1 MKIPDYISVGELA
14 RAAHI
19 TYKTAYF
26 HLTRHFPNRLRVQ
39 EGNTV
44 RYYFPLRPAVEL
56 MQRLY
61 VKPEGW
67 LSPAETAKRLHINPK
82 NLSLLNRFLRM
93 ETRPFGKGFIY
104 KEADVDAAYAKSR
117 PRQLTPR
124 SLP

>member
-1 MKIPDYISVGELA
+1 MKIPDYVSAGELA

-19 TYKTAYF
+19 SYHMADF
-26 HLTRHFPNRLRVQ
+26 HLRKHFKDRLRVQ
-39 EGNTV
+39 EGNAV
-44 RYYFPLRPAVEL
+44 RFYYPLRPAVEL

-82 NLSLLNRFLRM
+82 HLSLLNRFLRM